1 MAIGDLESSA
11 PRADRRDMATLA
23 RGGALNLIGAVAAA
37 VGGFALWMI
46 LARGF
51 GKDEAGAFLESVAI
65 FNILSIAGAIGADT
79 GLVWAFS
86 RSLAKR
92 RDHDLR
98 RFVRVAALPVVAVGL
113 ISAALVWSYAPA
125 LAERFGGADHADTIS
140 SVLRVMAPMLPVAS
154 LYLMVLGASRGFS
167 TMVPT
172 VAVDRFG
179 RAFFQ
184 PAVALIV
191 AALGGSLTALA
202 VGWSAPY
209 LIGLVTGVAWLVVLM
224 RRRSAATADVD
235 LEPPRP
241 TGALASRFWRFTAPR
256 SVASIFRVGVQWID
270 VLIVGA
276 VMSPADAAVYG
287 FSTRLLQFGL
297 FVASS
302 VGQVAQ
308 PMFGGL
314 LAAGEKARAKDVYQ
328 TATGWQVAIT
338 WPQYLAAALFGA
350 LLLRLIFGSAYVEGA
365 PVVAI
370 LAISTMIGAAAGPV
384 DMLLLMAGKSTWS
397 LWNTGATLTVN
408 VVLNLILIPSHGI
421 VGAAVA
427 WAISRLLANALPLAQ
442 VAGYLGL
449 HPFGRGSLIAGAG
462 ALVIFGGL
470 GLVAWLIDD
479 QNVWVFLLYGAT
491 ATLLYAAFLRRF
503 RHQLHLPLAWEA
515 FRSRRQPAAAK

>member
-1 MAIGDLESSA
+1 MT
-11 PRADRRDMATLA
+11 TLA

-51 GKDEAGAFLESVAI
+51 GKDEAGAFLESIAI
-65 FNILSIAGAIGADT
+65 FNNLSIAGAIGADT

-86 RSLAKR
+86 RSLAKQ
-92 RDHDLR
+92 RDRELAA
-98 RFVRVAALPVVAVGL
+98 FVRVAAVPVVLIGL
-113 ISAALVWSYAPA
+113 VSASLVWGFAPE
-125 LAERFGGADHADTIS
+125 LAGRFGGDDHAETIS
-140 SVLRVMAPMLPVAS
+140 TVLRVLAPMLPVAS

-191 AALGGSLTALA
+191 AAVGGSLTALA

-209 LIGLVTGVAWLVVLM
+209 LIGLVAGVAWLAALL
-224 RRRSAATADVD
+224 RRRSAATAGIE

-241 TGALASRFWRFTAPR
+241 TATLARRFWRFTAPR

-314 LAAGEKARAKDVYQ
+314 LAAGEKARARDVYQ

-350 LLLRLIFGSAYVEGA
+350 LLLRLIFGAAYVEGA

-397 LWNTGATLTVN
+397 LWNTGATLTAN
-408 VVLNLILIPSHGI
+408 VALNLILIPRHGI
-421 VGAAVA
+421 VGAAIA
-427 WAISRLLANALPLAQ
+427 WAISRLIANALPLAQ

-462 ALVIFGGL
+462 ALTIFGGL
-470 GLVAWLIDD
+470 GLGTWLVDD
-479 QNVWVFLLYGAT
+479 QNVWLFLLYGIVA
-491 ATLLYAAFLRRF
+491 AALYAVFLRRF

-515 FRSRRQPAAAK
+515 FRRRRRPAATAVSD